1 MKPAQLVLLLA
12 ANMAFATGCSSTADS
27 LSGTASVAEAYGPDT
42 VTCRHVIITGT
53 RIGTMSPEL
62 KFAFVT
68 PDSRTSRRRP
78 ALNCCHAWTRCWRVA
93 NGLIPAWLRE

>member
-53 RIGTMSPEL
+53 RIGTKVCRKNSEWDADAP
-62 KFAFVT
+62 KGRAFAE
-68 PDSRTSRRRP
+68 RIQRRG
-78 ALNCCHAWTRCWRVA
+78 NIQHQS
-93 NGLIPAWLRE
+93 GQ